1 MKKIILTLP
10 DQNPLSIRAKVLVF
24 EDQSSRRLLQK
35 VKKIAP
41 SNANVLIMGETGTGK
56 ELIAREIHK
65 LSERSNGPFIPVNCG
80 AFSENLI
87 ESELF
92 GHEKGSF
99 TGATSTKQGWFE
111 VADGGTLFLDE
122 IGDLPLHLQVKLL
135 RVLQEQQVVRLG
147 SRKPIN
153 VNVRIVVATNVNLA
167 EAVSTGKFRED
178 LYYRLNVANL
188 YLSPLRE
195 RRGDIM
201 PLITHFLEV
210 YSRRLGLKHVLLSE
224 QAADIL
230 INKYSWPG
238 NIRELENIIHQALLV
253 CYGNTIL
260 PEDLNIVVDKKA
272 KNSVLA
278 GITMGEQPQK
288 DGTELLNEAL
298 QVLFDE
304 KQENLYEHIE
314 ETIMKAAFERS
325 YRNQLETSRL
335 LGISRNIVRAR
346 LIKSNNLKPKTRGSS
361 KEDGYSE
368 GEE

>member
-10 DQNPLSIRAKVLVF
+10 DQSPLSIRAKVLVF
-24 EDQSSRRLLQK
+24 EDQSSRKLLQK

-65 LSERSNGPFIPVNCG
+65 QSGRSNGPFIPVNCG

-92 GHEKGSF
+92 GHEKGAF
-99 TGATSTKQGWFE
+99 TGAASTKQGWFE

-178 LYYRLNVANL
+178 LYYRLNVATVF
-188 YLSPLRE
+188 LSPLRE

-210 YSRRLGLKHVLLSE
+210 YSRRLGLKQVSISE

-260 PEDLNIVVDKKA
+260 PEDLNIVLDKKQI
-272 KNSVLA
+272 KVDDRNEVQNR
-278 GITMGEQPQK
+278 EVH
-288 DGTELLNEAL
+288 DGTEMLTEAL
-298 QVLFDE
+298 TTLFGE
-304 KQENLYEHIE
+304 GHENLYEHIE
-314 ETIMKAAFERS
+314 EVIMRTAYEHC

-335 LGISRNIVRAR
+335 LGISRNILRAR
-346 LIKSNNLKPKTRGSS
+346 LIKSNDLKPKRRGE
-361 KEDGYSE
+361 K
-368 GEE
+368 